1 MNCRKH
7 LWGVL
12 TFLVI
17 VNVFA
22 YAQDRGRYNFTTTN
36 RASLNLDTDDV
47 VQFGGIGSTFPAT
60 ATIGAVVPNYFFAGS
75 GGANSTQAIGRFS
88 NNGGGPSQYWVKSRA
103 TTPGSFAIVQDNDQ
117 GGAIIWYVD
126 DGVDYNSSLAKISVE
141 VDGTP
146 GAGDTPG
153 RMEFHTTGDGAGGPT
168 ERMTI
173 LESGFVGIG
182 DSTPEGD
189 LSIVS
194 DSTTTD
200 AVTIDG
206 TQTSGILLDI
216 YANSSNSGGMVQI
229 RSDGAGSTGTVLSLR
244 GDGTGDLVNMF
255 DGNGSNEVV
264 TIEDGGL
271 IGLNNSNP
279 AVTLDVTGVMRVITG
294 TFADGDVT
302 PSIAGSNTFLTVS
315 NTGATAI
322 TNLTGGKTAQ
332 RVLIICNNATNPPTI
347 ADSGNFTLSAA
358 WTPGLGDTIE
368 LFVRADNDYVEIS
381 RSDN

>member
-1 MNCRKH
+1 MNK
-7 LWGVL
+7 LV
-12 TFLVI
+12 FLLLLLMATSA
-17 VNVFA
+17 FG
-22 YAQDRGRYNFTTTN
+22 QRGRYDFQTYLTTAAT
-36 RASLNLDTDDV
+36 RADLSLDTDDV

-60 ATIGAVVPNYFFAGS
+60 ATIGAVVPNYFFAGT
-75 GGANSTQAIGRFS
+75 GGANSTQALGRFS

-103 TTPGSFAIVQDNDQ
+103 TTPGSFTIIQDDDQ
-117 GGAIIWYVD
+117 GGAIIWFVD
-126 DGVDYNSSLAKISVE
+126 DGVDYNSSLAKITVE

-153 RMEFHTTGDGAGGPT
+153 RMEFHTTADGAGGPT
-168 ERMTI
+168 QRMTI

-182 DSTPEGD
+182 DATPEGL

-194 DSTTTD
+194 TATATD
-200 AVTIDG
+200 VVTIDG
-206 TQTSGILLDI
+206 TQTTGILLDI
-216 YANSSNSGGMVQI
+216 YSNSSNTGGLLRI
-229 RSDGAGSTGTVLSLR
+229 RADGAGSTGTVLSLR
-244 GDGTGDLVNMF
+244 QDGTGDFLNLF
-255 DGNGSNEVV
+255 DGDGTTEVV

-279 AVTLDVTGVMRVITG
+279 AVTLDVTGVVRVIAG
-294 TFADGDVT
+294 TFGDTDVT

-322 TNLTGGKTAQ
+322 TDLDGGNTAQ

-358 WTPGLGDTIE
+358 WAPGIGDTIE
-368 LFVRADNDYVEIS
+368 LYVRADNDYVEIS